1 MLLAVPLSNLMNFVH
16 IQLAYLTADSVFFF
30 INFFLRQLI
39 SAITSSH
46 ISHIY
51 IVKVL
56 NLKSVQFSQK
66 FKLLKNIF
74 FFFLEFQFMASALD
88 DNSLLLNQTTN
99 QFWCLQELNPNLLY
113 NYQRL
118 LIELTGTY
126 NY

>member
-1 MLLAVPLSNLMNFVH
+1 MNFVH

-30 INFFLRQLI
+30 NFFLRQLI

-66 FKLLKNIF
+66 FKLLKNNF
-74 FFFLEFQFMASALD
+74 FFFFKFQFMASALD
-88 DNSLLLNQTTN
+88 DNSLLLNQATN

-118 LIELTGTY
+118 LIELTGTH